1 MLTVNH
7 FFDHVMEGLIQIVI
21 LFCLFTIIV
30 LLAIDKVKI
39 VKSVKMPEPEAVSSQ
54 LPDVMGKTHKDTDH
68 RLNEGRISGRPLIKP
83 KTDELDQ
90 PNKVLGN
97 ELNPQVVGEVPT
109 DPIEDEEWLED
120 EFPPY
125 DDRFSRGVSLEE
137 LLTVGKLLQQ
147 NDLESEQQNTVIDV
161 MQKIHGT
168 DLYNVLE
175 NSIEGASQR
184 VAMLLDKTLVSNHLN
199 DVMPSEGHLDDFDIG
214 NFL

>member
-1 MLTVNH
+1 
-7 FFDHVMEGLIQIVI
+7 MEGLIQIVI
-21 LFCLFTIIV
+21 LVCLFTIIV

-39 VKSVKMPEPEAVSSQ
+39 VKSVKTPEPKAVSFQ
-54 LPDVMGKTHKDTDH
+54 LPDVMGKIHKDTDH
-68 RLNEGRISGRPLIKP
+68 RLSEDRISGRPLIKP

-90 PNKVLGN
+90 PNKVLEN
-97 ELNPQVVGEVPT
+97 QLNPQLEGEVPI

-125 DDRFSRGVSLEE
+125 DERFSQGVSLEE

-147 NDLESEQQNTVIDV
+147 NDLESEQQNKVIDV
-161 MQKIHGT
+161 MQKIQGT

-175 NSIEGASQR
+175 NTIEGASQR
-184 VAMLLDKTLVSNHLN
+184 VAILLDKTLDSKNLN
-199 DVMPSEGHLDDFDIG
+199 VVAPSEGQLDDFDIG